1 MPPIHHDKEVTVD
14 QSTFRST
21 AGQAD
26 AIRNHLDQQ
35 TGLPFLELLSTTEVE
50 WTCGDW
56 NHQWRSRIYTPWI
69 TLCMFLSQIL
79 SSDHS
84 CGDALERFQK
94 YRKDCALP
102 PVADN
107 TASYCEARQRLPEE
121 VVWDLARRSGRSIHD
136 KADGQWLFQG
146 RPVKLLDGSTVI
158 MPDTEAN
165 QAEYPQSRSQKPGL
179 GFPIARLL
187 VVISLAVGT
196 VLEAAMGPYQGKQSS
211 ELGLFRQI
219 RGQLQRGD
227 IALADRFFCNYWVI
241 ADSLRRG
248 VDVVF
253 RLHQTRKT
261 DFRRGRRLGPDDH
274 IVTWPKSQRPDWM
287 SRAEYAAMPKE
298 LKLREI
304 RVRIKDRTKRTR
316 ELVIVTTLLDATKY
330 SASALGDLFRQRWH
344 AELDLRTLKTTM
356 GMEMLRTKTPDMVR
370 KEVGM
375 HLLAYNLIR
384 GVTAEAARGRDVQPR
399 ELSFNGARQTIRA
412 FEQTHLYEP
421 KQIAA
426 DFPLLLDLI
435 VQKRVGDRPDRYE
448 PRAIKR
454 RPKPYRLLMMARREA
469 KRRIERGEIIY
480 ERIKH

>member
-1 MPPIHHDKEVTVD
+1 VA
-14 QSTFRST
+14 QSTSRS
-21 AGQAD
+21 AGGQAD
-26 AIRNHLDQQ
+26 AVRSQFAQQ
-35 TGLPFLELLSTTEVE
+35 PGLPFLELLSATEVE
-50 WTCGDW
+50 SACRARS
-56 NHQWRSRIYTPWI
+56 HRWRNRIYTPWI
-69 TLCMFLSQIL
+69 TLAMFLSQIL
-79 SSDHS
+79 SSDQS

-94 YRKDCALP
+94 YRKDCGLP
-102 PVADN
+102 PVADD

-121 VVWDLARRSGRSIHD
+121 VVWELARRSGQSIHD
-136 KADGQWLFQG
+136 KADAKWLFQG

-179 GFPIARLL
+179 GFPIARILMI
-187 VVISLAVGT
+187 ISLAVGT

-219 RGQLQRGD
+219 SGQLQPGD

-253 RLHQTRKT
+253 RLHQTRKA

-287 SRAEYAAMPKE
+287 SPDEYAALPKE

-304 RVRIKDRTKRTR
+304 RVRIKDKTKRTR
-316 ELVIVTTLLDATKY
+316 EIVIVTTLLDPTKY
-330 SASALGDLFRQRWH
+330 QASALGDLFRQRWH
-344 AELDLRTLKTTM
+344 AELDIRSLKTTM
-356 GMEMLRTKTPDMVR
+356 GMEMLRTKTPEMVR

-375 HLLAYNLIR
+375 NLLAYNLIR
-384 GVTAEAARGRDVQPR
+384 GVMAEAARGRDIQPR
-399 ELSFNGARQTIRA
+399 ELSFNGARQTVRA
-412 FEQTHLYEP
+412 FEETHLYEP
-421 KQIAA
+421 KEIAA

-435 VQKRVGDRPDRYE
+435 SQKRVGDRLDRHE

-454 RPKPYRLLMMARREA
+454 RGKPYHLLTIPRAEA
-469 KRRIERGEIIY
+469 KMRIERGEIIY
-480 ERIKH
+480 QRIKY

>member
-1 MPPIHHDKEVTVD
+1 VA
-14 QSTFRST
+14 QSTSRS
-21 AGQAD
+21 AGGQAD
-26 AIRNHLDQQ
+26 AVRSQFAQQ
-35 TGLPFLELLSTTEVE
+35 TGLPFLELLSATEVE
-50 WTCGDW
+50 SACRACSHG
-56 NHQWRSRIYTPWI
+56 WRKRIYTPWI
-69 TLCMFLSQIL
+69 TLAMFLSQIL
-79 SSDHS
+79 SSDQS

-94 YRKDCALP
+94 YRKDCGLP
-102 PVADN
+102 PVADD

-121 VVWDLARRSGRSIHD
+121 VVWELARRSGQSIHD
-136 KADGQWLFQG
+136 KADAKWLFQG

-179 GFPIARLL
+179 GFPIARIL
-187 VVISLAVGT
+187 VIISLAVGT

-219 RGQLQRGD
+219 SGQLQPGD

-253 RLHQTRKT
+253 RLHQTRKV

-287 SRAEYAAMPKE
+287 SPDEYAAMPKE

-304 RVRIKDRTKRTR
+304 RVRIKDKRKRTR
-316 ELVIVTTLLDATKY
+316 EIVIVTTLLDPTKY
-330 SASALGDLFRQRWH
+330 QTSALGDLFRQRWH
-344 AELDLRTLKTTM
+344 AELDIRSLKTTM
-356 GMEMLRTKTPDMVR
+356 GMEMLRTKTPEMVR

-375 HLLAYNLIR
+375 NLLAYNLIR
-384 GVTAEAARGRDVQPR
+384 GVMAEAARGRDMQPR
-399 ELSFNGARQTIRA
+399 ELSFNGARQTVRA
-412 FEQTHLYEP
+412 FEETHLYEP
-421 KQIAA
+421 KEIAA

-435 VQKRVGDRPDRYE
+435 SQKRVGDRPDRHE

-454 RPKPYRLLMMARREA
+454 RPKPYHLLTIPRAEA
-469 KRRIERGEIIY
+469 KKRIERGEIIY
-480 ERIKH
+480 QRIKH

>member
-1 MPPIHHDKEVTVD
+1 
-14 QSTFRST
+14 
-21 AGQAD
+21 
-26 AIRNHLDQQ
+26 
-35 TGLPFLELLSTTEVE
+35 
-50 WTCGDW
+50 
-56 NHQWRSRIYTPWI
+56 
-69 TLCMFLSQIL
+69 MFLSQIL
-79 SSDHS
+79 SSDQS
-84 CGDALERFQK
+84 CADALERFQK
-94 YRKDCALP
+94 YRKDCGLP
-102 PVADN
+102 PVADD
-107 TASYCEARQRLPEE
+107 TVSYCEARQRLPEE
-121 VVWDLARRSGRSIHD
+121 VVWDLARRSGQSIHNR
-136 KADGQWLFQG
+136 ADAQWLFQG
-146 RPVKLLDGSTVI
+146 RPVKLLDGTTVV

-165 QAEYPQSRSQKPGL
+165 QAEYPQPRSQKPGL
-179 GFPIARLL
+179 GFPIARIL

-274 IVTWPKSQRPDWM
+274 IVTWPKTQRPDWM
-287 SRAEYAAMPKE
+287 SPAEYAAMPKE

-304 RVRIKDRTKRTR
+304 RVRIKDRKKRTR

-330 SASALGDLFRQRWH
+330 PASALGDLFRQRWH
-344 AELDLRTLKTTM
+344 AELDLRSLKTTM
-356 GMEMLRTKTPDMVR
+356 RMEMLRTKSPEMVR

-375 HLLAYNLIR
+375 NLLAYNLIR
-384 GVTAEAARGRDVQPR
+384 GIMAEAARGRHVQPR
-399 ELSFNGARQTIRA
+399 ELSFNGARQTVRA
-412 FEQTHLYEP
+412 FEEIHLYDPRE
-421 KQIAA
+421 IAA

-435 VQKRVGDRPDRYE
+435 IQKRVGDRPDRCE

-454 RPKPYRLLMMARREA
+454 RPKPYRLLMMPRDEA